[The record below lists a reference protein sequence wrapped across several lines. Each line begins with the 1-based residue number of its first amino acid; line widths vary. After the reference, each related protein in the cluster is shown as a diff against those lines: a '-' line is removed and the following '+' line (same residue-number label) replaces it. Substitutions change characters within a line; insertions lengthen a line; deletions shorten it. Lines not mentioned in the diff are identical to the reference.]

1 MTLLS
6 GNGDTVIVAGN
17 RAHTRYAT
25 TYNLTVGDL
34 HTYYVLADQTPVL
47 VHNSN
52 CDPRFSVDSK
62 GNTTDLA
69 NPGGRVG
76 VPKLEGGTLQEV
88 GGRVWGS
95 GDPSHLAGT
104 RSPADLRGLASRGD
118 AEKLQDFYQSAALAG
133 KGGNTAPARVLL
145 TQEIIDAWR

>member
-1 MTLLS
+1 ML
-6 GNGDTVIVAGN
+6 AG
-17 RAHTRYAT
+17 A
-25 TYNLTVGDL
+25 
-34 HTYYVLADQTPVL
+34 TPVL

-52 CDPRFSVDSK
+52 CPRFSADSK
-62 GNTTDLA
+62 GNATDLT
-69 NPGGRVG
+69 NPSGRVG

-95 GDPSHLAGT
+95 GDPSHLIGT
-104 RSPADLRGLASRGD
+104 RSPAELRGLASRGD

-133 KGGNTAPARVLL
+133 KGGKTAPARVVL